1 VTDQKGAAEIT
12 VDVENLHR
20 EEVFSDLQAASVRRL
35 TPVKADG
42 STDTSRDI
50 IYIGETNLM
59 TQMGPLPVQ
68 FPIEAKSLDDAFS
81 QFAEGVKGAIERL
94 NERAKEMVREE
105 SQFAEGVKGAI
116 ERLNERAKEMVREES
131 SRIVVPGAAPPGM
144 GGAGIP
150 GARPGSGKFLFDK

>member
-1 VTDQKGAAEIT
+1 MTDEQRTSAAEIS
-12 VDVENLHR
+12 VDTENLHR
-20 EEVFSDLQAASVRRL
+20 EEIFTDLHAASIRRL

-42 STDTSRDI
+42 NTDSGRDV

-68 FPIEAKSLDDAFS
+68 FPIEATSLDDAF
-81 QFAEGVKGAIERL
+81 
-94 NERAKEMVREE
+94 

-144 GGAGIP
+144 GGMGVP
-150 GARPGSGKFLFDK
+150 GARPGSGKILLDK

>member
-1 VTDQKGAAEIT
+1 VTDQSSTGAPEIT
-12 VDVENLHR
+12 VDTSNLHR
-20 EEVFSDLQAASVRRL
+20 EEVFTDLHAASVRRL

-42 STDTSRDI
+42 SQDGGRDI

-68 FPIEAKSLDDAFS
+68 FPIEAKSLDDAF
-81 QFAEGVKGAIERL
+81 
-94 NERAKEMVREE
+94 N
-105 SQFAEGVKGAI
+105 QFAEGVKGAI

-131 SRIVVPGAAPPGM
+131 SRIVVPGAGAAAPGL
-144 GGAGIP
+144 GGAGLP

>member
-1 VTDQKGAAEIT
+1 VTDEQRTSAAEIS
-12 VDVENLHR
+12 VDTENLHR
-20 EEVFSDLQAASVRRL
+20 EEIFTDLHAASIRRL

-42 STDTSRDI
+42 STDGGRDV

-68 FPIEAKSLDDAFS
+68 FPIEATSLDDAF
-81 QFAEGVKGAIERL
+81 
-94 NERAKEMVREE
+94 

-144 GGAGIP
+144 GGMGVP
-150 GARPGSGKFLFDK
+150 GARPGSGKILLDK

>member
-1 VTDQKGAAEIT
+1 MTDQKGAAEIT

-42 STDTSRDI
+42 STDTSRDV

-105 SQFAEGVKGAI
+105 S
-116 ERLNERAKEMVREES
+116 
-131 SRIVVPGAAPPGM
+131 SRIVVPGAAPPGI

>member
-1 VTDQKGAAEIT
+1 MTDQKGAAEIT

-42 STDTSRDI
+42 STDTSRDV

-68 FPIEAKSLDDAFS
+68 FPIEAKSLDDAF
-81 QFAEGVKGAIERL
+81 
-94 NERAKEMVREE
+94 

>member
-1 VTDQKGAAEIT
+1 VTDQKGGAEIT

-35 TPVKADG
+35 TPVKSDG
-42 STDTSRDI
+42 STDTTRDI

-105 SQFAEGVKGAI
+105 S
-116 ERLNERAKEMVREES
+116 
-131 SRIVVPGAAPPGM
+131 SRIVVPGATPPGM

>member
-1 VTDQKGAAEIT
+1 MTDQQGMSAAEIT
-12 VDVENLHR
+12 VDTDNLHR
-20 EEVFSDLQAASVRRL
+20 EEVFTDLHAASIRRL

-42 STDTSRDI
+42 ATDSGRDV

-81 QFAEGVKGAIERL
+81 QFAEGVKEA
-94 NERAKEMVREE
+94 V
-105 SQFAEGVKGAI
+105 

-131 SRIVVPGAAPPGM
+131 SRIVVPGAAPPGP
-144 GGAGIP
+144 GGTGAP
-150 GARPGSGKFLFDK
+150 GMRPGSGRFLLDK

>member
-1 VTDQKGAAEIT
+1 MAEEQTKGGAEIT
-12 VDVENLHR
+12 VDVNNLHR

-42 STDTSRDI
+42 SDDPSRDV

-68 FPIEAKSLDDAFS
+68 FPIEATSLDDAFR
-81 QFAEGVKGAIERL
+81 QFPEGVKGAIERL
-94 NERAKEMVREE
+94 NERAKEM
-105 SQFAEGVKGAI
+105 
-116 ERLNERAKEMVREES
+116 MREES

-144 GGAGIP
+144 GGAGVP
-150 GARPGSGKFLFDK
+150 GAGVRPGGKFLFDK

>member
-1 VTDQKGAAEIT
+1 MTDQKGAAEIT

-42 STDTSRDI
+42 STDTTRDI

-94 NERAKEMVREE
+94 NERAKEMVRD
-105 SQFAEGVKGAI
+105 
-116 ERLNERAKEMVREES
+116 ES
-131 SRIVVPGAAPPGM
+131 SRIVVPGAAPAGM

-150 GARPGSGKFLFDK
+150 GGRPGSGKFLFDK

>member
-1 VTDQKGAAEIT
+1 MTEQQGTSAAEIT
-12 VDVENLHR
+12 VDTGNLHR
-20 EEVFSDLQAASVRRL
+20 EEVFTDLHAASIRRL

-42 STDTSRDI
+42 STDSGRDA

-81 QFAEGVKGAIERL
+81 QFAEGVKGA
-94 NERAKEMVREE
+94 V
-105 SQFAEGVKGAI
+105 

-131 SRIVVPGAAPPGM
+131 SRIVVPGAAPPGL
-144 GGAGIP
+144 GGAGAP
-150 GARPGSGKFLFDK
+150 GMRPGSGKFLFDK

>member
-1 VTDQKGAAEIT
+1 MTDQQGTSAAEIT
-12 VDVENLHR
+12 VDTDNLHR
-20 EEVFSDLQAASVRRL
+20 EEVFTDLRAASIRRL

-42 STDTSRDI
+42 DTDSGRDV

-81 QFAEGVKGAIERL
+81 QFAEGVKEAVERL

-105 SQFAEGVKGAI
+105 G
-116 ERLNERAKEMVREES
+116 

-144 GGAGIP
+144 GGAGMP